1 MYVSEVQ
8 RYGAIDGEAGR
19 HADRVSSHRHAIS
32 VQTAVGPKI
41 VDGRGQEGRVA
52 VAFSLN
58 ASGTLLGAHVV
69 RSSGN
74 ADLDAKAVSLVG
86 AAKFPVNPEG
96 STQTHVS
103 IFTFR

>member
-1 MYVSEVQ
+1 MYISEVQ
-8 RYGAIDGEAGR
+8 RYGVIDGDAAR
-19 HADRVSSHRHAIS
+19 QADRVSSHRYSLS

-41 VDGRGQEGRVA
+41 VDGYGKEGRVA

-58 ASGTLLGAHVV
+58 ASGSLLGAHVV

-74 ADLDAKAVSLVG
+74 AELDAKAVSLIG
-86 AAKFPVNPEG
+86 AAHFPVNPEG
-96 STQTHVS
+96 GTQTHVS